1 MVGKEQHK
9 MPQMGMSLGM
19 HQEQRLEQRLELRQM
34 LAPAELGVAPFRT
47 SGEELQISE
56 YDILKKLLGVIERGE
71 FFDPIHFG
79 LETNRAIFTNP
90 LQARLGKLAGNLTA
104 LMKLYE
110 GDEVLTRRILTA
122 LGTQKEP
129 DKKDTPGRIADA
141 WATVTQHSVFSEEQ
155 KQKDILGFIEHLGNQ
170 EADIASGIAVVAQAS
185 KVDKQPALVRAS
197 LEQVTHYAEQDKRL
211 VPFAQRILAPVF
223 RSLQG
228 ASPLTRKEAK
238 ELYESVVDNL
248 FMLDRTL
255 NIPGGIEKIA
265 EAIRTYGPQRVLESI
280 LPLPLQVMAD
290 SVITEE
296 ATRNAFMK
304 LPGMETLANER
315 EVQRRVYTGLALIE
329 TVPEQERILAHIVE
343 HAKDVK
349 GFGRITAA
357 LEQVYKDRDFAY
369 PFQVTEEQEIV
380 RHLRAHLV
388 DKSIRRLK
396 FDSDTLETYIER
408 IEKDERFGKIS
419 NIITTLAGY
428 SYHQDKQRIDLLREI
443 ATAELAGKFQEWKY
457 SHDLADIQLQPIGG
471 IKDEQAVAAWKE
483 RSRVTRIVGE
493 LNSLDAHIQAVKK
506 TTEKLQET
514 YKGYYNQDCT
524 VESLAELE
532 RSIVTN
538 ETQLKEEGLSKAAR
552 RELGYKTSKLREQV
566 DYAKLVLVAKD
577 LDQEKYAE
585 FLEHAETLAR
595 KRTNHPLYDSAVW
608 MRETLDQ
615 PVYRNARK
623 IKMYSTDDLEELLRF
638 GETPVPHC
646 QNWKH
651 HRGDGFN
658 DSLLSFVAD
667 SNKEMYVITNGDG
680 KPIATPMTRLV
691 EYHDNPAIVIENF
704 DATEWSDD
712 YGIALLGSVA
722 EKAAALCK
730 ATGKPVS
737 VGSNDQNLMAA
748 FEYFG
753 KKYGVEVFEGELDIL
768 AAPSKCP
775 TEYFNCGPGH
785 VNSGAHVR
793 FGFTYV
799 TIGQE

>member
-1 MVGKEQHK
+1 
-9 MPQMGMSLGM
+9 MGMGM
-19 HQEQRLEQRLELRQM
+19 HQAQRLEQRLEMRQM

-47 SGEELQISE
+47 EGEELQISE
-56 YDILKKLLGVIERGE
+56 YDILKKLLSLIDKGE
-71 FFDPIHFG
+71 FFDPTHFT

-90 LQARLGKLAGNLTA
+90 LQARLGKLAGNLTS
-104 LMKLYE
+104 LMKLYD
-110 GDEVLTRRILTA
+110 GDEVLAKRILVA
-122 LGTQKEP
+122 LGTQKEA

-141 WATVTQHSVFSEEQ
+141 WATVTQHALFRREQ
-155 KQKDILGFIEHLGNQ
+155 EQHYLLKFVEHLSKQ
-170 EADIASGIAVVAQAS
+170 EADIASGVGVVAQAS
-185 KVDKQPALVRAS
+185 AVEKQPALVKTA
-197 LEQVTHYAEQDKRL
+197 LEEVTRYATQDKRL

-223 RSLQG
+223 RALKGSKSL
-228 ASPLTRKEAK
+228 SVNEAK
-238 ELYESVVDNL
+238 RLYENIIDNL

-255 NIPGGIEKIA
+255 NIPGGIEKVA
-265 EAIRTYGPQRVLESI
+265 EAIRAYGVQRVLEST

-290 SVITEE
+290 SVVTEQ
-296 ATRNAFMK
+296 ATRNAFMQ
-304 LPGMETLANER
+304 LPGMKTLADER

-329 TVPEQERILAHIVE
+329 TLPEQERILAHIIGN
-343 HAKDVK
+343 AKDVK

-357 LEQVYKDRDFAY
+357 LEQVYKDPEFTY

-380 RHLRAHLV
+380 RHLRTHLV

-396 FDSDTLETYIER
+396 FDPDTLETYIQR
-408 IEKDERFGKIS
+408 IEKDERFSKIS

-428 SYHQDKQRIDLLREI
+428 KHYQDDHRLNLLREI

-471 IKDEQAVAAWKE
+471 VEDEQAVAAWKE

-493 LNSLDAHIQAVKK
+493 LNALDAHIQAVKK
-506 TTEKLQET
+506 TTQKLQET
-514 YKGYYNQDCT
+514 YKGYYNQECT
-524 VESLAELE
+524 VESLVELE

-538 ETQLKEEGLSKAAR
+538 ETQLREEGLSKAAR
-552 RELGYKTSKLREQV
+552 KELGYQTSKLREQV
-566 DYAKLVLVAKD
+566 DYAKLVLVATD

-595 KRTNHPLYDSAVW
+595 KRTNHPLYDAAVW
-608 MRETLDQ
+608 VRETLDQ
-615 PVYRNARK
+615 PAYRNARK
-623 IKMYSTDDLEELLRF
+623 IQIYSTDDLEELLRF

-646 QNWKH
+646 QSWKH
-651 HRGDGFN
+651 QRGDGFN

-667 SNKEMYVITNGDG
+667 ANKEMYVITNGDG
-680 KPIATPMTRLV
+680 KAIATPMTRLI
-691 EYHDNPAIVIENF
+691 EHNDGPAIVVDDF

-712 YGIALLGSVA
+712 YGIAFLGSLA
-722 EKAAALCK
+722 EKAAALYK

-737 VGSNDQNLMAA
+737 VGSNDPNLRAA
-748 FEYFG
+748 FEHFG
-753 KKYGVEVFEGELDIL
+753 RKYGVEVFEDQVDIL
-768 AAPSKCP
+768 TAPSKSP

-799 TIGQE
+799 TIGDK

>member
-1 MVGKEQHK
+1 MR
-9 MPQMGMSLGM
+9 MGLGLR
-19 HQEQRLEQRLELRQM
+19 QELRLEQRLHQALE
-34 LAPAELGVAPFRT
+34 PAEIGVNPFRT
-47 SGEELQISE
+47 AGEELQISE
-56 YDILKKLLGVIERGE
+56 YDILQKLLGIIENGE
-71 FFDPIHFG
+71 FFDPTHFG

-90 LQARLGKLAGNLTA
+90 LQARLGRLAGNLA
-104 LMKLYE
+104 SLMKVYE
-110 GDEVLTRRILTA
+110 GDEVVTKRILVA
-122 LGTQKEP
+122 LGTQKEA
-129 DKKDTPGRIADA
+129 DKKDIPGRIADA

-155 KQKDILGFIEHLGNQ
+155 KQKEILGFVEHLGNK
-170 EADIASGIAVVAQAS
+170 EADIASGIAVVGQAS
-185 KVDKQPALVRAS
+185 RVDQQPALVRTS
-197 LEQVTHYAEQDKRL
+197 LEQVAHYAEQDKRL

-228 ASPLTRKEAK
+228 ASELTRQEAQG
-238 ELYESVVDNL
+238 LYEHVVNNL

-265 EAIRTYGPQRVLESI
+265 EAIRVYGIQRVLEST

-290 SVITEE
+290 SVVTDQG
-296 ATRNAFMK
+296 TRNAFMA
-304 LPGMETLANER
+304 LPGMKTLADER
-315 EVQRRVYTGLALIE
+315 EVQRRVYSGLALIE
-329 TVPEQERILAHIVE
+329 TLPEQERVLAHIVK

-357 LEQVYKDRDFAY
+357 LEQVYKDPDFTY

-380 RHLRAHLV
+380 KHLRAHLV

-396 FDSDTLETYIER
+396 LDPDTLETYVQR

-443 ATAELAGKFQEWKY
+443 AQAELAGKFSEWKY

-471 IKDEQAVAAWKE
+471 IEDEQAVAAWKE

-493 LNSLDAHIQAVKK
+493 LNALDAHIQAVRK
-506 TTEKLQET
+506 TTSKLEET
-514 YKGYYNQDCT
+514 YKGYYNQECT

-532 RSIVTN
+532 RNIVTN

-552 RELGYKTSKLREQV
+552 RELGYQTSKLREQV
-566 DYAKLVLVAKD
+566 DYAKLVLVAKE

-595 KRTNHPLYDSAVW
+595 KRTNNPLYDAAVW

-615 PVYRNARK
+615 PAYRNARK
-623 IKMYSTDDLEELLRF
+623 IQIYSTDDLEELLRF
-638 GETPVPHC
+638 GEIPVPHC
-646 QNWKH
+646 QSWKH
-651 HRGDGFN
+651 QRGDGYN
-658 DSLLSFVAD
+658 DSLLSFAAD
-667 SNKEMYVITNGDG
+667 ANKEMYVITNGDG
-680 KPIATPMTRLV
+680 KPIATPMTRLI
-691 EYHDNPAIVIENF
+691 EYKGNPAIVVDNF

-712 YGIALLGSVA
+712 YGIALLGSLA
-722 EKAAALCK
+722 EKAAALYK

-737 VGSNDQNLMAA
+737 IGSDDPNLTAA
-748 FEYFG
+748 FQHFG
-753 KKYGVEVFEGELDIL
+753 EKYNVEVFEGRADIL

-775 TEYFNCGPGH
+775 TEYWNCGPGH

-799 TIGQE
+799 TIGKE